1 MPVGW
6 FCFPDVLSWK
16 GIWGWV
22 QVQEGFPDGSG
33 GKKSACNAGDLG
45 SVSGL
50 GRFPGEGNGKALQYS
65 CLGNPMDRGAWWATV
80 HGVAKCWTWVTHFTF
95 RFRKKECCDGLVMS
109 ATGVQ
114 SPCTCQKHVWE
125 SLGSHVNVCSWRRT
139 AYMWVL
145 PTLAYDGP
153 AVLFS
158 SQALG
163 SPVPCSSPRG
173 NHLTI
178 SLDFQWGW
186 KIVGE
191 KAFDAQ
197 VKIVE

>member
-1 MPVGW
+1 MPVAW
-6 FCFPDVLSWK
+6 FYFLDLLSWK

-33 GKKSACNAGDLG
+33 NKKSVYNAGDLG

-50 GRFPGEGNGKALQYS
+50 GPSPGEGNGKALQYS

-80 HGVAKCWTWVTHFTF
+80 HGLQRIGHDWVTHFTF

-114 SPCTCQKHVWE
+114 SPCTCQKHV
-125 SLGSHVNVCSWRRT
+125 GSHVSVCCWGRT
-139 AYMWVL
+139 ACMWVL

-163 SPVPCSSPRG
+163 SPVLCSSPRG

-178 SLDFQWGW
+178 SLGFQWDW
-186 KIVGE
+186 KIVDE
-191 KAFDAQ
+191 KALDAQ